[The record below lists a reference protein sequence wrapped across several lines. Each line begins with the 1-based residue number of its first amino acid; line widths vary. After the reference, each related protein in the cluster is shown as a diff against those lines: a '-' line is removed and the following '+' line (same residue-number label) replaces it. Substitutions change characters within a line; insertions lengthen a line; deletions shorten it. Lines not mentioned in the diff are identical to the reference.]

1 MDGSSGG
8 SIILIFI
15 LVMVN
20 AFFAS
25 AEMAI
30 VSINKT
36 KVGFLAEEGNKKAQ
50 LLLKLINEPS
60 NFLATIQVGITFAGF
75 FASASAAT
83 SISSGFAEVLKGF
96 NIPYSEDI
104 ALVLVTLLISYITL
118 VLGELLPK
126 RIALQN
132 AERVAMVSVK
142 PIIFLSKLAKP
153 FVYFLSF
160 STNILLS
167 IFGINK
173 EGIEEKV
180 SREEIKS
187 LINLGEEQGAINE
200 TERDMIEG
208 IIKFDDVLAKEIMTP
223 RTETFCIEVNS
234 DIEGNI
240 NNILYE
246 NYSRIPVY
254 EEDID
259 NIVGILYMKDL
270 FSQIITKGIKN
281 IEIKDIMRKAY
292 LVPETKKIDKLLREL
307 QSSQNYIAIL
317 IDEYG
322 GFSGIVTL
330 EDLVEE
336 VVGEITDEY
345 DDNFDGIK
353 KIDDKTYILSGL
365 LSISD
370 VNKHLGLE
378 MESESDFIDTIGG
391 LVLEKLGDLP
401 KNGENK
407 EVNIESLN
415 LKVLSLDDKRIDK
428 IQLTIL

>member
-1 MDGSSGG
+1 MDGSSGS
-8 SIILIFI
+8 SIILIFV

-36 KVGFLAEEGNKKAQ
+36 KIGFLADEGNKKAQ

-83 SISSGFAEVLKGF
+83 SISSSFAEVLDKW

-104 ALVLVTLLISYITL
+104 ALVLITILISYITL

-132 AERVAMVSVK
+132 AERVAMISVK
-142 PIIFLSKLAKP
+142 PIVFLSKLARP
-153 FVYFLSF
+153 FVWFLSL
-160 STNILLS
+160 STNILLKL
-167 IFGINK
+167 FGVNTS
-173 EGIEEKV
+173 GIEEKV

-223 RTETFCIEVNS
+223 RTETFCIELNS
-234 DIEGNI
+234 NIESNI
-240 NNILYE
+240 DNILYQ

-270 FSQIITKGIKN
+270 FSYIIKKGIKN
-281 IEIKDIMRKAY
+281 ISIKDIMRKPY

-307 QSSQNYIAIL
+307 QNSKNYIAIL

-322 GFSGIVTL
+322 GFSGVVTL

-336 VVGEITDEY
+336 VVGEIVDEY
-345 DDNFDGIK
+345 DDDFNGIK
-353 KIDDKTYILSGL
+353 KIDDKTYILNGL

-370 VNKHLGLE
+370 VNKYLDLE

-401 KNGENK
+401 KNGEVSEITLDTLK
-407 EVNIESLN
+407 
-415 LKVLSLDDKRIDK
+415 LKVLALDDKRIDK